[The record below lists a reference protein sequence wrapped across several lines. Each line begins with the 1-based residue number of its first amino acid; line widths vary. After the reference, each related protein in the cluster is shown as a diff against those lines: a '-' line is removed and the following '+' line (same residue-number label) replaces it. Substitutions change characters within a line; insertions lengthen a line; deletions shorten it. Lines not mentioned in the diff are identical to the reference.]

1 VYQPRY
7 RPELWPARYAVGA
20 WAFTLHRIAG
30 VAIATYGL
38 AHLITISFA
47 SWGGP
52 FETLMRL
59 FQSPPFLLGELL
71 LLAAIIFHALNG
83 FRIILFDLGIGIER
97 QKTFFWGLMALGA
110 GLFAIFTLMLAPYI
124 LGRPLA

>member
-52 FETLMRL
+52 FEALMRL

-71 LLAAIIFHALNG
+71 LLAAIIFHVLNG

-97 QKTFFWGLMALGA
+97 QKALFWGLMALGA
-110 GLFAIFTLMLAPYI
+110 GLFSIFALMLAPHV
-124 LGRPLA
+124 LGRHLA